1 VLRGVR
7 ACAYPFQPSPFF
19 RAHVELAGLECE
31 SVSPHHA
38 DIHRAHPRVVIVA
51 AFQIR
56 VCHGFGGGLL
66 LVRVGVRV
74 GVAASLRL
82 RGIFLGARFLILLLG
97 AFQPRHA
104 LPAGHEVLEVIASAH
119 VFSLEDIRLP
129 DVEVV
134 RCRRGVRARIGA
146 PGFHLA
152 GARNCYLFEVGPPA
166 GEEAFVPPS
175 ESFGAGQVQDDGA
188 HLVRLDVAQLGQ
200 QPGGIL
206 DGVGGMYHRDVN

>member
-1 VLRGVR
+1 MLRGVR
-7 ACAYPFQPSPFF
+7 ACAYPFQQAPFF
-19 RAHVELAGLECE
+19 LAHVELVGLECE

-38 DIHRAHPRVVIVA
+38 DIHRAHARVSIVIVA
-51 AFQIR
+51 GVQIR
-56 VCHGFGGGLL
+56 HGIGGGLL
-66 LVRVGVRV
+66 VIAV

-82 RGIFLGARFLILLLG
+82 RGIFLGARSLILLLG
-97 AFQPRHA
+97 AFQPRQG
-104 LPAGHEVLEVIASAH
+104 LPARHEVLEVIASAH
-119 VFSLEDIRLP
+119 AISLEDIRLP

-152 GARNCYLFEVGPPA
+152 GARNRYLFEVGPPA
-166 GEEAFVPPS
+166 FEEVYVPRS
-175 ESFGAGQVQDDGA
+175 ESLGAGQVQDDGA

-200 QPGGIL
+200 HLGGLL